1 MFGGF
6 ALFST
11 FISNFCFRHEP
22 PASGGS
28 QELQAGDQKTF
39 QHFRK
44 LGNEQSKDVYGILPG
59 DWQKGW
65 NPSLLRTLLIL
76 VRRVFGKRLRL
87 REEVSEAT

>member
-28 QELQAGDQKTF
+28 QELKARDQKSF

-44 LGNEQSKDVYGILPG
+44 LGNEQPKDVYTIPYTVYC
-59 DWQKGW
+59 QVTCE
-65 NPSLLRTLLIL
+65 RVEIL
-76 VRRVFGKRLRL
+76 VC
-87 REEVSEAT
+87 